1 MSGHDEARLTEHQTP
16 SREHELAREHEVTQR
31 RHAAPPTEVEV
42 RAALNEIVDPC
53 SAAAGAPAGLD
64 EMGLVREV
72 EIRGARGGGRGEAHI
87 RVTIGLTQP
96 LCLMGI
102 PFLKSARERLSAMPG
117 VADVEVSLA
126 SGIDWTPARLAPG
139 YRERLERVR
148 RARGMTDA
156 LGGPR

>member
-1 MSGHDEARLTEHQTP
+1 VA
-16 SREHELAREHEVTQR
+16 
-31 RHAAPPTEVEV
+31 PTELEV
-42 RAALNEIVDPC
+42 RAALDEIIDPC

-72 EIRGARGGGRGEAHI
+72 EIRRRRSGVSV

-117 VADVEVSLA
+117 VSDVDVSLA
-126 SGIDWTPARLAPG
+126 SGIDWTPARLAPA
-139 YRERLERVR
+139 YAERLGQVR
-148 RARGMTDA
+148 RARGVPSDPMRGR
-156 LGGPR
+156 LGSA

>member
-1 MSGHDEARLTEHQTP
+1 MTAVIDAQPNEA
-16 SREHELAREHEVTQR
+16 
-31 RHAAPPTEVEV
+31 EV

-72 EIRGARGGGRGEAHI
+72 EVRSEPTGARV

-102 PFLKSARERLSAMPG
+102 PFMNSARERLSGLPG
-117 VADVEVSLA
+117 VAEVEVSLA
-126 SGIDWTPARLAPG
+126 SGIDWTPARLAPA

-148 RARGMTDA
+148 RSRGY
-156 LGGPR
+156 

>member
-1 MSGHDEARLTEHQTP
+1 MELVPPTESGPERASSMESGPRG
-16 SREHELAREHEVTQR
+16 
-31 RHAAPPTEVEV
+31 APPTEPEV
-42 RAALNEIVDPC
+42 RAALDEIVDPC
-53 SAAAGAPAGLD
+53 SAAAGAPAGLA

-72 EIRGARGGGRGEAHI
+72 EISPGPRGARV

-102 PFLKSARERLSAMPG
+102 PFMTSARERLSAMAG

-126 SGIDWTPARLAPG
+126 SGIDWTPARLTPR

-148 RARGMTDA
+148 RARGVTDA
-156 LGGPR
+156 VGGTSRQ

>member
-1 MSGHDEARLTEHQTP
+1 MTKSGTP
-16 SREHELAREHEVTQR
+16 GAAREVQLSE
-31 RHAAPPTEVEV
+31 AEV

-72 EIRGARGGGRGEAHI
+72 EILAEPNGARV

-102 PFLKSARERLSAMPG
+102 PFLKSARERLSALPG
-117 VADVEVSLA
+117 VAEVDVSLA
-126 SGIDWTPARLAPG
+126 SGIDWTPARLTPA
-139 YRERLERVR
+139 YAERLHRLR
-148 RARGMTDA
+148 RARGVTD
-156 LGGPR
+156 LPTQLLS